1 MDNNQQNDNRP
12 NGPGGAGQ
20 GPNRNRSAFM
30 VFLAITV
37 AVLLGMALFNGLMGS
52 SGSEEISYDK
62 FLEWLDNGYIKSVTV
77 NGSNLEVELKG
88 DALRSAIGQRTVTY
102 YTGNMNDPLLVQRL
116 EKAGVTYK
124 REVSSGI
131 TDLLLNVVLTFV
143 LPMVLLWIV
152 FGLLMRKMGGGGGG
166 IMGVG
171 KNKAKVYVQKET
183 GITFKDVAGQDEAKE
198 SLQEVVS
205 CRRVR
210 CSWDL
215 RVPVRRCWQR
225 QLQARQSARSS
236 LFPDQIL
243 WRCSSVSEHRVCVT
257 CLRRRRKMRRASSL
271 SMRLMRSERAV
282 TAATAE
288 VMMSVSRR

>member
-131 TDLLLNVVLTFV
+131 TDAFTERRSDLCTADGFTLDRIW
-143 LPMVLLWIV
+143 P
-152 FGLLMRKMGGGGGG
+152 
-166 IMGVG
+166 
-171 KNKAKVYVQKET
+171 A
-183 GITFKDVAGQDEAKE
+183 DAQDG
-198 SLQEVVS
+198 
-205 CRRVR
+205 
-210 CSWDL
+210 
-215 RVPVRRCWQR
+215 
-225 QLQARQSARSS
+225 
-236 LFPDQIL
+236 
-243 WRCSSVSEHRVCVT
+243 
-257 CLRRRRKMRRASSL
+257 RRRRRHYGCRQEQSQGLCAKRDRYY
-271 SMRLMRSERAV
+271 V
-282 TAATAE
+282 
-288 VMMSVSRR
+288 